1 MKKFKIEVLIND
13 CWDDVCGDYVESNT
27 KEEAI
32 ELYKT
37 WMFENWEFADGEESD
52 GVKIQ
57 EMIDNMPIA
66 VRI

>member
-1 MKKFKIEVLIND
+1 
-13 CWDDVCGDYVESNT
+13 
-27 KEEAI
+27 
-32 ELYKT
+32 
-37 WMFENWEFADGEESD
+37 MFENWEFADGEESD